1 MIHNPHFA
9 LNNGG
14 ESFRQLSNLLKSNE
28 NKTVRRFQGCT
39 IRLLNGRTYT
49 LCFTGKEE
57 QINRQRRKR
66 DF

>member
-28 NKTVRRFQGCT
+28 NKTVRRFQG
-39 IRLLNGRTYT
+39 
-49 LCFTGKEE
+49 FTGKED
-57 QINRQRRKR
+57 QINRQRCKR